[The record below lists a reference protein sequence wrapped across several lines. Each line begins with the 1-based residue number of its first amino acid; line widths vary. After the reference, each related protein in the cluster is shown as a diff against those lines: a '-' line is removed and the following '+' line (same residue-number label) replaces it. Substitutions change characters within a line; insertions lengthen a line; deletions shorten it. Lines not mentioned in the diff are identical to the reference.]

1 MFWRGG
7 SRNVFAVESQQVAS
21 RKVPGP
27 SISKKQKTS
36 KYDQEGMCDIEVKEE
51 LQEIKEELKKYRK
64 LAFKHQFSLSF
75 LSVIEEVFECVI
87 CERSPTILPLIGC
100 SSCSSLVVCEAC
112 VNDWFGN
119 DISKTCPK
127 RRTPRGLTKSF
138 VLKGFNDLT
147 AQINVLNASL
157 ANLNDK
163 LPVTNNQLE
172 EGSWRGFLRK
182 AIPNFVF
189 HSFSN
194 YLNYLTLAR
203 SGVYSTLLFYKLLQ
217 KKIRI

>member
-36 KYDQEGMCDIEVKEE
+36 KYDQEGMRDIEVKEE

-87 CERSPTILPLIGC
+87 CKRSPSMLPLIGC

-112 VNDWFGN
+112 VNDWVGN

-172 EGSWRGFLRK
+172 EGS
-182 AIPNFVF
+182 
-189 HSFSN
+189 
-194 YLNYLTLAR
+194 
-203 SGVYSTLLFYKLLQ
+203 
-217 KKIRI
+217 